1 MPIFDSQLNVK
12 STRAREENPV
22 CVCTVVQYCSL
33 LSSTNE
39 LAATHEKQGQVIHE
53 DEVFD

>member
-1 MPIFDSQLNVK
+1 MPIFDLQLNVK

-39 LAATHEKQGQVIHE
+39 LAATHEKRGQVIHE